1 MAETSRPGD
10 TLQDIVGFKYPL
22 PHLAKSL
29 KERDTKIVA
38 FGSSSTSGMLQVVPY
53 PARLELM
60 LRNEFGIQ
68 KLSFGKR
75 MINVINRGVGGEEAT
90 TEMLRI
96 QSDVIKEAPSLV
108 IWQVGTNAVFRSN
121 EFDFE
126 AVVKAIADGLKLLSK
141 IPTDVILMDS
151 QYTTAVVTD
160 EKKPLSD
167 KMVKRISDL
176 AEAAGVDVFRR
187 YALMEH
193 WQKTIAMRELIDPAD
208 THVLHLSDWA
218 TRNVSE
224 VLFNQIN
231 KAVRAEGVTQD
242 YGTPPN
248 R

>member
-1 MAETSRPGD
+1 MAETSTLGD
-10 TLQDIVGFKYPL
+10 TLQDIVGFKHPL
-22 PHLAKSL
+22 PNLAKSL
-29 KERDTKIVA
+29 KQRNTKIVA

-60 LRNEFGIQ
+60 LRNEFGVQ
-68 KLSFGKR
+68 FMDGFGKR

-96 QSDVIKEAPSLV
+96 QSDVIAEAPALV

-151 QYTTAVVTD
+151 QYTTAVITD

-167 KMVKRISDL
+167 KMVKRISEQ

-187 YALMEH
+187 WALMQPWH
-193 WQKTIAMRELIDPAD
+193 VAMRELVDPAD
-208 THVLHLSDWA
+208 GLQLHLSDWA
-218 TRNVSE
+218 TQNVTE
-224 VLFNQIN
+224 ALFGQI
-231 KAVRAEGVTQD
+231 KLMVAAADKT
-242 YGTPPN
+242 T
-248 R
+248 

>member
-1 MAETSRPGD
+1 MAETSPLGD
-10 TLQDIVGFKYPL
+10 TLQDIVGFKHPL
-22 PHLAKSL
+22 PNLARSL
-29 KERDTKIVA
+29 KQRNTKIVA

-68 KLSFGKR
+68 FMDGFGKR

-96 QSDVIKEAPSLV
+96 QSDVIAEAPALV

-151 QYTTAVVTD
+151 QYTTAVITD

-167 KMVKRISDL
+167 KMVKRISEQ

-187 YALMEH
+187 WALMQPWH
-193 WQKTIAMRELIDPAD
+193 VAMRELVDPAD
-208 THVLHLSDWA
+208 GLQLHLSDWA
-218 TRNVSE
+218 TQNVTE
-224 VLFNQIN
+224 ALFGQI
-231 KAVRAEGVTQD
+231 KQAIAAAAVT
-242 YGTPPN
+242 
-248 R
+248 

>member
-176 AEAAGVDVFRR
+176 AEADGW
-187 YALMEH
+187 E
-193 WQKTIAMRELIDPAD
+193 
-208 THVLHLSDWA
+208 
-218 TRNVSE
+218 
-224 VLFNQIN
+224 
-231 KAVRAEGVTQD
+231 
-242 YGTPPN
+242 
-248 R
+248 

>member
-1 MAETSRPGD
+1 MAETSAAGD
-10 TLQDIVGFKYPL
+10 TLQDIIGFKHPL
-22 PHLAKSL
+22 PNLARSL
-29 KERDTKIVA
+29 KQRNAKIVA

-60 LRNEFGIQ
+60 LRNEFGVQMIDGI
-68 KLSFGKR
+68 GKR

-96 QSDVIKEAPSLV
+96 QSDVIEEAPALV
-108 IWQVGTNAVFRSN
+108 IWQVGTNAVFRNN

-187 YALMEH
+187 YALMQPWH
-193 WQKTIAMRELIDPAD
+193 IAMRELVDPND
-208 THVLHLSDWA
+208 GLQLHLSDWA
-218 TRNVSE
+218 TQNVTQ
-224 VLFNQIN
+224 VLFDQIKLMVAAAD
-231 KAVRAEGVTQD
+231 KAT
-242 YGTPPN
+242 
-248 R
+248 